1 MKCYESNVSIEPAPG
16 KFSVIIFT
24 FIVSGVDSIFQK
36 IKTGNMKDISL
47 RPIFSLRKFNRSD
60 KGTLIV
66 INILTSIDL
75 GKKRKVNLPDQMIK

>member
-1 MKCYESNVSIEPAPG
+1 MELANNHSLVSRYIGMAR
-16 KFSVIIFT
+16 FT

-47 RPIFSLRKFNRSD
+47 RPIFSLRKFNRTH

-66 INILTSIDL
+66 INILTSFDL
-75 GKKRKVNLPDQMIK
+75 GKNKKVILPDQMIR